1 MKALVT
7 ATGRFG
13 PFSNIETLSDR
24 YRCDGV
30 DYQFDVIGPATID
43 VNAPAPDEPALTRA
57 QLKIKRAEAVANI
70 KVTTAAGNTFDGDE
84 ESQGRM
90 TRAIIALSTGLAP
103 SVNWV
108 LADNS
113 VIAATAAELTEALVL
128 AGMAQAAIRVIE

>member
-103 SVNWV
+103 SVTWV

-113 VIAATAAELTEALVL
+113 TIEATSAELTEALVL
-128 AGMAQAAIRVIE
+128 AGMAQAAIWVI

>member
-128 AGMAQAAIRVIE
+128 AGQAQAAIWIIE

>member
-90 TRAIIALSTGLAP
+90 ARAIIALSTGLAP

-113 VIAATAAELTEALVL
+113 TIEATAAELTEALVL
-128 AGMAQAAIRVIE
+128 AGMAQAAIWVIP